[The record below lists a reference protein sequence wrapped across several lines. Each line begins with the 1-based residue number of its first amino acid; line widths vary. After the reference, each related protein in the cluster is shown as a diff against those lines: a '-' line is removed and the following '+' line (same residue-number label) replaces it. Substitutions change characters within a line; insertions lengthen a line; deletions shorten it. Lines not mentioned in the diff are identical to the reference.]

1 MTGKTIHSTIGN
13 NGHKVKIDAKVSG
26 HLNKAYAINKRP
38 AILLTLLV
46 ILLAVLVLSAGI
58 GAVEIPALKVL
69 QLLTTPPFSAGWQS
83 IAPDSMQQALVF
95 WNIRLPRL
103 ALAVMTGSALAVAG
117 AAMQALL
124 RNPLAEPSLVGVSGG
139 AAVFAATAIVLG
151 GSWMPALQ
159 SVLGEFALPAFA
171 FAGSLSVTTLIFAI
185 STRQGS
191 TSVALILLAGIA
203 IGSLCMA
210 LIGLLTFVAT
220 DVQIRV
226 LNFWSLG
233 SLGAATWP
241 MVTMV
246 VCLAG
251 LPLIFLLKQSGALNT
266 LALGEVQA
274 QLLGVSVKQ
283 LSRRCIVAIALSV
296 GAIVS
301 VTGIIGFVG
310 LVAPHLVR
318 LTFGPDQRLV
328 MPACAFVGA
337 ILVLLSDLLARTLVS
352 PAEIPVGIITALIGV
367 PFFLALLFRMRRKIG
382 I

>member
-1 MTGKTIHSTIGN
+1 MSSNALDNTVGKDSKSIYAMGN
-13 NGHKVKIDAKVSG
+13 N
-26 HLNKAYAINKRP
+26 KALSISYAINKRFS
-38 AILLTLLV
+38 ILLTLLIALLVTLV
-46 ILLAVLVLSAGI
+46 ISAGI
-58 GAVEIPALKVL
+58 GAVEIPVLKVL
-69 QLLTTPPFSAGWQS
+69 QLLTHPPFSASWQL

-103 ALAVMTGSALAVAG
+103 ALAVMTGATLAVAG

-159 SVLGEFALPAFA
+159 SVIGEFALPAVA
-171 FAGSLSVTTLIFAI
+171 FIGSLSVTVLIFSI
-185 STRQGS
+185 STRQGR
-191 TSVALILLAGIA
+191 TSVALILLSGIA
-203 IGSLCMA
+203 IGSLCIA

-241 MVTMV
+241 MIAMV

-251 LPLIFLLKQSGALNT
+251 LPLIFLLKQAGALNT

-283 LSRRCIVAIALSV
+283 LSRWCIAAIALSV

-310 LVAPHLVR
+310 LVASHLVR

-352 PAEIPVGIITALIGV
+352 PTEIPVGIITALLGV
-367 PFFLALLFRMRRKIG
+367 PFFLLLLFRMRGKIG

>member
-1 MTGKTIHSTIGN
+1 MSSNTIGN
-13 NGHKVKIDAKVSG
+13 LIGKKFKTDGVEENCDALSIS
-26 HLNKAYAINKRP
+26 YAINKRFS
-38 AILLTLLV
+38 
-46 ILLAVLVLSAGI
+46 ILLALLCALLVTLVISAGM

-69 QLLTTPPFSAGWQS
+69 QLLTQPPFSASWQS

-103 ALAVMTGSALAVAG
+103 ALAVMAGATLAVAG

-139 AAVFAATAIVLG
+139 AAVFAAAAIVLG

-159 SVLGEFALPAFA
+159 SIIGEFALPAVA
-171 FAGSLSVTTLIFAI
+171 FIGSLSVTVLIFSI
-185 STRQGS
+185 STRQGR

-203 IGSLCMA
+203 ISSLCIA
-210 LIGLLTFVAT
+210 FIGLLTFVAT

-241 MVTMV
+241 MMAMV
-246 VCLAG
+246 ICLAG
-251 LPLIFLLKQSGALNT
+251 LPLIFLLKQAGALNT

-283 LSRRCIVAIALSV
+283 LSRWCIAAIALSV

-337 ILVLLSDLLARTLVS
+337 ILVLLSDLLARTLV
-352 PAEIPVGIITALIGV
+352 PPTEIPVGIITALIGV
-367 PFFLALLFRMRRKIG
+367 PFFLLLLFRMRRKIG